1 MALIQAD
8 LSDTVTKITILVL
21 NTIWLLILTPILIY
35 HAKNFW
41 AFNQHQISFFTK
53 RHPKLVLFIV
63 TIALMYPII
72 FRPIVDYALLFQQDS
87 QLRTTI
93 VLLVSNIVQ
102 LYPIPLAI
110 RVW

>member
-1 MALIQAD
+1 
-8 LSDTVTKITILVL
+8 
-21 NTIWLLILTPILIY
+21 
-35 HAKNFW
+35 
-41 AFNQHQISFFTK
+41 
-53 RHPKLVLFIV
+53 
-63 TIALMYPII
+63 MYPII

-110 RVW
+110 RVWLLYYDYNHALHSLTMKWKSQIIPTEYPLPWYMTPKYKWIGNGKSLAILGCIASVILILFIMLSH